1 MSDTMYMY
9 NVALVFSMVYMYTYT
24 LKMASPCL
32 PWPIVY
38 KYDFKFLTKKIIQE
52 NMSSYKTLLT
62 PY

>member
-9 NVALVFSMVYMYTYT
+9 NVALAFSMVSIYI
-24 LKMASPCL
+24 LKIASPCL
-32 PWPIVY
+32 QWPIVY